1 MEVVQRKRAQVL
13 IAGLPIEDA
22 DVLVLARLLR
32 EQQFEKTAHH
42 VERAIHNASDFLP
55 LTILERDE
63 ILWALDILWAGA
75 QRPARGVARPTARS
89 AAPRPRRPSQ
99 RRARVA

>member
-1 MEVVQRKRAQVL
+1 MEVVQRKRAQLL

-32 EQQFEKTAHH
+32 EQQFEKTAQH

-63 ILWALDILWAGA
+63 ILLALDILWALDDPPEGSLA
-75 QRPARGVARPTARS
+75 QL
-89 AAPRPRRPSQ
+89 
-99 RRARVA
+99 RAVLLQDHVGLLSDGLA

>member
-32 EQQFEKTAHH
+32 EQQFEKTAQH

-63 ILWALDILWAGA
+63 ILWALDDPPAGSLA
-75 QRPARGVARPTARS
+75 QL
-89 AAPRPRRPSQ
+89 
-99 RRARVA
+99 RAVLLQDHVGLLSDGLA